1 MKYSS
6 NYCVRNNIRL
16 LHLARSRL
24 FSSSTTADSSSE
36 LVIEK
41 LSGLDD
47 GIYVFGLNRPSAR
60 NALGHTLTTELLK
73 AVEKISLISEARVLI
88 IRSLVPGV
96 FCSGADLKE
105 RLKLS
110 NSEVATTVSRLNSLA
125 SAIENVPIPTIAAID
140 GVALGGGLE
149 IALGCDMRT
158 VSEDSKVGLV
168 ETKWAIMPGAGGS
181 QRLPRLIN
189 PAIAK
194 ELIFCAKVIDGNE
207 AKQIGIVNYCV
218 KQNSSANAAYDKAL
232 SIARQIQAN
241 GPLGVK
247 MAKVSINKGL
257 ETDVLTG
264 CKLEQLC
271 YAQVIPTKDRIEGL
285 TAFKENRTPK
295 YKGE

>member
-1 MKYSS
+1 MFMPRYLS
-6 NYCVRNNIRL
+6 L
-16 LHLARSRL
+16 SRA
-24 FSSSTTADSSSE
+24 ADSSSE
-36 LVIEK
+36 LVIEELK
-41 LSGLDD
+41 GNDD

-60 NALGHTLTTELLK
+60 NALGHNLTSELLH
-73 AVEKISLISEARVLI
+73 AVDKISLNSIARVLI
-88 IRSLVPGV
+88 IRSLVSGV
-96 FCSGADLKE
+96 FCSGADLRE
-105 RLKLS
+105 RLKLT
-110 NSEVATTVSRLNSLA
+110 NTEVAATVSRLNSLA

-149 IALGCDMRT
+149 IALGCDMRI
-158 VSEDSKVGLV
+158 VSENSKLGLV
-168 ETKWAIMPGAGGS
+168 ETKWAILPGAGGT

-189 PAIAK
+189 PAVAK
-194 ELIFCAKVIDGNE
+194 ELIFCAKVVDGSE
-207 AKQIGIVNYCV
+207 AQRIGMVNHCV
-218 KQNSSANAAYDKAL
+218 QQNSTADAAYEKAL

-257 ETDVLTG
+257 ETDIFTG

-285 TAFKENRTPK
+285 TAFKEKRAPK